1 MNEKYIQLFKEITKS
16 TAIIAEQV
24 MDMNHNQNDKKGEET
39 AKIMRDDFTKL
50 NDKINVKNFD
60 AATLTKAEFAKLL
73 VCTLIIVNNFKER
86 IKNMQQ
92 AVNGYET
99 DVIPKLQK
107 IVDITDESKIPELI
121 QELFTI
127 K

>member
-24 MDMNHNQNDKKGEET
+24 MDMNHSQNDEKGEET
-39 AKIMRDDFTKL
+39 AKIMRDDFANL
-50 NDKINVKNFD
+50 NDKINVDNFD
-60 AATLTKAEFAKLL
+60 ATTLTKPEFAKLL
-73 VCTLIIVNNFKER
+73 VCTLIIVNNFKDR

-107 IVDITDESKIPELI
+107 IVDVTDESKIPELI